1 MFGSTVAHTHSI
13 AQSKNTKRLQ
23 RSGKGPLHN
32 GLFMQCSFILNLV
45 LGFLQTQL
53 QISHCIFSKM
63 VSTHTHQYQGD
74 RQNRPGPPAPR
85 GGSARPAKSIVSSMS
100 WSPNSRLIS

>member
-45 LGFLQTQL
+45 LGCLQTQL

-63 VSTHTHQYQGD
+63 VSTHSSV
-74 RQNRPGPPAPR
+74 PGRSTKSPW
-85 GGSARPAKSIVSSMS
+85 SAGTTAG
-100 WSPNSRLIS
+100 